1 MPLPADEPLLYEDL
15 AARLETMIARGALRA
30 GHRMPSVRHLSKQEG
45 VSASTVVQAYALLEN
60 RGAIEVRPR
69 SGHYVRRPRGPIE
82 APRPARASTT
92 SARVSIEDQVMRVYR
107 AVRDPS
113 IVPLGAAHPS
123 PELLPTARLNRILA
137 SLARSSG
144 GVGVGYDPPPGCPPF
159 RRAIARLSIHWGA
172 PFSAEDV
179 VTTTGAMEALHL
191 CLRAVTKAG
200 DTVAVESPGYYGLL
214 QLIGTLD
221 LRAVEIPVHAGTGMD
236 LDALDDAL
244 RRHRIR
250 AVLAS
255 PNFTNPAG
263 SLMPDDRKR
272 DLVAMLAVRA
282 VPLIED
288 DVYGDLAFDDHRP
301 RPAKAFDCDGLVM
314 LCGSFSKT
322 LAPGYRAGWV
332 APGRFRDQVE
342 LLKFAQSIATAT
354 LPQLAV
360 AAFLETGG
368 YARHLRALRRRLAS
382 QVTCYRD
389 TIAEHFPAGT
399 RVSSPKGGFLL
410 WVELPQGIDSSAL
423 AERALERGI
432 SIAPGTIFSPRDRFA
447 SCIRINAGHPW
458 TPTIER
464 AIATVGQL
472 AAGELIRERPLGRA
486 RQLYVST
493 SGRAEHRT
501 DGAIQAMRHARSMVA
516 RSIASA
522 ARRVR
527 DSAHVGSI
535 DDARGVR
542 LRRRHAS
549 P

>member
-1 MPLPADEPLLYEDL
+1 M
-15 AARLETMIARGALRA
+15 
-30 GHRMPSVRHLSKQEG
+30 
-45 VSASTVVQAYALLEN
+45 
-60 RGAIEVRPR
+60 
-69 SGHYVRRPRGPIE
+69 
-82 APRPARASTT
+82 PARRHESRRHR
-92 SARVSIEDQVMRVYR
+92 SRRVAGLLRV
-107 AVRDPS
+107 
-113 IVPLGAAHPS
+113 
-123 PELLPTARLNRILA
+123 
-137 SLARSSG
+137 
-144 GVGVGYDPPPGCPPF
+144 
-159 RRAIARLSIHWGA
+159 
-172 PFSAEDV
+172 
-179 VTTTGAMEALHL
+179 
-191 CLRAVTKAG
+191 
-200 DTVAVESPGYYGLL
+200 L
-214 QLIGTLD
+214 QLIGTLN

-282 VPLIED
+282 VRLIED
-288 DVYGDLAFDDHRP
+288 DVYGDLAFNDHRP
-301 RPAKAFDCDGLVM
+301 RPAKASIAT
-314 LCGSFSKT
+314 GSSCCAARSRRRSR
-322 LAPGYRAGWV
+322 LATAPAGSRPGASATRSS
-332 APGRFRDQVE
+332 
-342 LLKFAQSIATAT
+342 LKFAQSIATAT

-368 YARHLRALRRRLAS
+368 YARHLRALHRRLAS

-472 AAGELIRERPLGRA
+472 AAG
-486 RQLYVST
+486 
-493 SGRAEHRT
+493 
-501 DGAIQAMRHARSMVA
+501 
-516 RSIASA
+516 
-522 ARRVR
+522 
-527 DSAHVGSI
+527 
-535 DDARGVR
+535 
-542 LRRRHAS
+542 
-549 P
+549 